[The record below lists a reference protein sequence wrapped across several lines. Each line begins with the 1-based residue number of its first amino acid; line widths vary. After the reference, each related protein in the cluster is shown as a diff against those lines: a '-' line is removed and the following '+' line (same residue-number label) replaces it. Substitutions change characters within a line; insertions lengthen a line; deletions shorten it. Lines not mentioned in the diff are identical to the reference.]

1 VIAQMGL
8 EIGGIGGIWR
18 VATLYS
24 VLDMVV
30 GDPVVGSRRM
40 QELDHRSQSEI
51 SIENVS
57 TALGPMTMKN
67 GKCLGGQ
74 GSVCQFVGCLIWGNF
89 IVVKEDVRVTQN
101 VVRFIFT
108 NRFII

>member
-57 TALGPMTMKN
+57 TARPYDNEKWEMLRWTGVS
-67 GKCLGGQ
+67 L
-74 GSVCQFVGCLIWGNF
+74 SVCWLFDLGKFYRCQGGC
-89 IVVKEDVRVTQN
+89 
-101 VVRFIFT
+101 
-108 NRFII
+108 